1 MGRKSGDMDYAMELK
16 ADYQKWFTIWKQG
29 WSDPNYP
36 DGTGLNGARGRIM
49 REKKELE
56 KTDGE
61 LPEEYHWLLPP
72 EVPEDFMAR
81 TKELW
86 YGGIRSYLRY
96 LADEDYQYLC
106 QVKDSLSREIIKHSS
121 IENVIG
127 YVQGIKYALEHK
139 DFLTLRRHENP
150 ERYLESFQ
158 QCRERI
164 GEMLLREKK
173 EALADEKGG
182 QLNLFQMG
190 MSQKNG
196 VHR

>member
-1 MGRKSGDMDYAMELK
+1 MC
-16 ADYQKWFTIWKQG
+16 
-29 WSDPNYP
+29 
-36 DGTGLNGARGRIM
+36 
-49 REKKELE
+49 
-56 KTDGE
+56 
-61 LPEEYHWLLPP
+61 
-72 EVPEDFMAR
+72 
-81 TKELW
+81 
-86 YGGIRSYLRY
+86 IRDRY

-127 YVQGIKYALEHK
+127 YVQGVKYALEHK

-190 MSQKNG
+190 MLQKNG

>member
-1 MGRKSGDMDYAMELK
+1 MSLGAGRSLSIRNKKGETMGRKSGDMDYAMELK

-81 TKELW
+81 TKERNPKLPAVS
-86 YGGIRSYLRY
+86 GG
-96 LADEDYQYLC
+96 
-106 QVKDSLSREIIKHSS
+106 
-121 IENVIG
+121 
-127 YVQGIKYALEHK
+127 
-139 DFLTLRRHENP
+139 
-150 ERYLESFQ
+150 
-158 QCRERI
+158 
-164 GEMLLREKK
+164 
-173 EALADEKGG
+173 
-182 QLNLFQMG
+182 
-190 MSQKNG
+190 
-196 VHR
+196 